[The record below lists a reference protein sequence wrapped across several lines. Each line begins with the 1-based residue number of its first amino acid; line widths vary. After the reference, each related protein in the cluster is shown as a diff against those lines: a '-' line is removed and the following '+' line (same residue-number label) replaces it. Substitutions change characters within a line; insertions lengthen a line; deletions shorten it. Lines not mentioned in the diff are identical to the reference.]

1 MGSRCTLAVAVG
13 RDGYTARAIAG
24 VGMVVRGRC
33 CCRVVGSV
41 LGSRGGNKGR
51 RRCGG
56 FGIGIGIGGRVGGR
70 KGVGIWRTLFGF
82 LGFCWVVLDRGVVV
96 RGWFCVRLE
105 KFEGGDGLSK

>member
-1 MGSRCTLAVAVG
+1 MGSRCTLVVAVG

-33 CCRVVGSV
+33 CCRVVKGS
-41 LGSRGGNKGR
+41 GSRGGSKGR

-56 FGIGIGIGGRVGGR
+56 FGIGIGIGGGRVGGR

-82 LGFCWVVLDRGVVV
+82 LLGGSRSGGRGFVSC
-96 RGWFCVRLE
+96 C
-105 KFEGGDGLSK
+105 

>member
-33 CCRVVGSV
+33 CCRVVG
-41 LGSRGGNKGR
+41 LGSRGGSKGR

-56 FGIGIGIGGRVGGR
+56 FGIGIGGGRVGGR
-70 KGVGIWRTLFGF
+70 KGVGIWRTLFVC
-82 LGFCWVVLDRGVVV
+82 LGFCWVVLDRGGSRVCGLLLKGCCGGFV
-96 RGWFCVRLE
+96 R
-105 KFEGGDGLSK
+105 D

>member
-1 MGSRCTLAVAVG
+1 MGSRCILAVAVAVG

-33 CCRVVGSV
+33 CCCCRVVG
-41 LGSRGGNKGR
+41 LGSRGGSKGR

-56 FGIGIGIGGRVGGR
+56 FGIGIGGGGRVGGR

-82 LGFCWVVLDRGVVV
+82 LLGGSGSGGRGIVS
-96 RGWFCVRLE
+96 CC
-105 KFEGGDGLSK
+105 